1 MDTQKLDQTYIA
13 NTYARFP
20 VTIVKGKGSLVWDD
34 TGKEYID
41 LSTGIAVD
49 IFGVAD
55 EEWMAAVTKQ
65 LGTLQHISN
74 LYYTEPCVK
83 LAQMLCEKTGMKKV
97 FFGNSGAEANECAIK
112 AARKWSEEKKG
123 KDYSTIITLKNSF
136 HGRTITTLA
145 ATGQDVF
152 HHDFTPLTEG
162 FVYAEPN
169 DLADLEQLIKANKCA
184 AVMMEV
190 VQGEGGVMPLGE
202 AYVKGAAKLCEQYD
216 LLLIC
221 DEVQVGNGRS
231 GKLYGYMHYGV
242 QPDIVSTAKGLAGG
256 LPLGA
261 TLLGEKVQDV
271 LSAGTHGSTFGGN
284 PVCCAGAINVLSRLD
299 EKMLEGV
306 EERSAYIKQELAG
319 AKGVLGVSGLGL
331 MLGIQ
336 TEKNASDIIAA
347 CREKGVLVIKAKDKL
362 RLLPALNI
370 PMEQLTAR
378 RSEVPLLNAPRQYAL
393 GQTHKHLKEM
403 KAVTGLASEPVFC
416 PVVADFYSGMQ
427 VTVPLFAGW
436 LKPGAGM
443 EEVKEAYKAL
453 YTGPVVS
460 YTDAADEGGFLS
472 AAEGPHS
479 PVWTA

>member
-97 FFGNSGAEANECAIK
+97 FFGNSGAGANECAIK

-123 KDYSTIITLKNSF
+123 KEYATIITLKNSF

-169 DLADLEQLIKANKCA
+169 DLADLEQLIKTNKCA

-190 VQGEGGVMPLGE
+190 VQGEGGVMPLDE
-202 AYVKGAAKLCEQYD
+202 TYVKGAAKLCEEYD

-231 GKLYGYMHYGV
+231 GKLYGYMHYGI

-261 TLLGEKVQDV
+261 TLLGEKVQNV
-271 LSAGTHGSTFGGN
+271 LTAGTHGSTFGGN
-284 PVCCAGAINVLSRLD
+284 PVCCAGAINVLNRLD
-299 EKMLEGV
+299 ENMLAGV
-306 EERSAYIKQELAG
+306 EERSAYIKRELTG

-331 MLGIQ
+331 MIGIQ

-370 PMEQLTAR
+370 PMEQL
-378 RSEVPLLNAPRQYAL
+378 
-393 GQTHKHLKEM
+393 K
-403 KAVTGLASEPVFC
+403 KAVAVI
-416 PVVADFYSGMQ
+416 
-427 VTVPLFAGW
+427 
-436 LKPGAGM
+436 
-443 EEVKEAYKAL
+443 KACC
-453 YTGPVVS
+453 
-460 YTDAADEGGFLS
+460 A
-472 AAEGPHS
+472 
-479 PVWTA
+479 

>member
-1 MDTQKLDQTYIA
+1 MDTQKLDQAYIA

-55 EEWMAAVTKQ
+55 EEWVAAVTKQ

-74 LYYTEPCVK
+74 LYYTEPCAK

-169 DLADLEQLIKANKCA
+169 DLADLEQLIKTNKCA

-190 VQGEGGVMPLGE
+190 VQGEGGVMPLDE
-202 AYVKGAAKLCEQYD
+202 TYVKGAAKLCEEYD

-231 GKLYGYMHYGV
+231 GKLYGYMHYGI

-261 TLLGEKVQDV
+261 TLLGEKVQNV
-271 LSAGTHGSTFGGN
+271 LTAGTHGSTFGGN
-284 PVCCAGAINVLSRLD
+284 PVCCAGAINVLNRLD
-299 EKMLEGV
+299 ENMLAGV
-306 EERSAYIKQELAG
+306 EERSAYIKRELTG

-331 MLGIQ
+331 MIGIQ

-370 PMEQLTAR
+370 PMEQL
-378 RSEVPLLNAPRQYAL
+378 
-393 GQTHKHLKEM
+393 K
-403 KAVTGLASEPVFC
+403 KAVAVI
-416 PVVADFYSGMQ
+416 
-427 VTVPLFAGW
+427 
-436 LKPGAGM
+436 
-443 EEVKEAYKAL
+443 KACC
-453 YTGPVVS
+453 
-460 YTDAADEGGFLS
+460 A
-472 AAEGPHS
+472 
-479 PVWTA
+479 

>member
-34 TGKEYID
+34 TGREYID

-55 EEWMAAVTKQ
+55 EEWMAAVINQ

-74 LYYTEPCVK
+74 LYYTEPCAK

-169 DLADLEQLIKANKCA
+169 DLTDLEQLIKANKCA

-190 VQGEGGVMPLGE
+190 VQGEGGVMPLDE
-202 AYVKGAAKLCEQYD
+202 EYVKGAAKLCEQYD

-221 DEVQVGNGRS
+221 DEVQIGNGRS

-261 TLLGEKVQDV
+261 TLLGEKVQNV

-299 EKMLEGV
+299 ENMLAGV
-306 EERSAYIKQELAG
+306 EERSAYIKQELTG

-370 PMEQLTAR
+370 PMEQL
-378 RSEVPLLNAPRQYAL
+378 Q
-393 GQTHKHLKEM
+393 
-403 KAVTGLASEPVFC
+403 KAVAVI
-416 PVVADFYSGMQ
+416 
-427 VTVPLFAGW
+427 
-436 LKPGAGM
+436 
-443 EEVKEAYKAL
+443 KECC
-453 YTGPVVS
+453 
-460 YTDAADEGGFLS
+460 
-472 AAEGPHS
+472 AE
-479 PVWTA
+479 

>member
-1 MDTQKLDQTYIA
+1 MDIQKLDQTYVA

-34 TGKEYID
+34 AGKEYID

-55 EEWMAAVTKQ
+55 EQWMAAVTAQ

-74 LYYTEPCVK
+74 LFYTGPCAQ

-112 AARKWSEEKKG
+112 AARKYAEDKKG
-123 KDYSTIITLKNSF
+123 KEYYTIITLKNSF

-169 DLADLEQLIKANKCA
+169 DLADLERLLAENKCA

-190 VQGEGGVMPLGE
+190 VQGEGGVMPLDE
-202 AYVKGAAKLCEQYD
+202 AYVKGAAKLCAEQD
-216 LLLIC
+216 VLLIC
-221 DEVQVGNGRS
+221 DEVQIGNGRS
-231 GKLYGYMHYGV
+231 GMLYGYMNYGV

-261 TLLGEKVQDV
+261 TMLGEKVKDV
-271 LSAGTHGSTFGGN
+271 LDAGSHGSTFGGN
-284 PVCCAGAINVLSRLD
+284 PVCCVGAINVLSRLD
-299 EKMLEGV
+299 EAMLAGV
-306 EERSAYIKQELAG
+306 RERSAYIRQELEG
-319 AKGVLGVSGLGL
+319 AKGVVSVSGLGL
-331 MLGIQ
+331 MLGIK
-336 TEKNASDIIAA
+336 TEKDAAGIIAA
-347 CREKGVLVIKAKDKL
+347 CREKGVIVIKAKDKL

-370 PMEQLTAR
+370 PMEQL
-378 RSEVPLLNAPRQYAL
+378 
-393 GQTHKHLKEM
+393 K
-403 KAVTGLASEPVFC
+403 KAVAVI
-416 PVVADFYSGMQ
+416 
-427 VTVPLFAGW
+427 
-436 LKPGAGM
+436 
-443 EEVKEAYKAL
+443 KECCA
-453 YTGPVVS
+453 
-460 YTDAADEGGFLS
+460 
-472 AAEGPHS
+472 
-479 PVWTA
+479 

>member
-74 LYYTEPCVK
+74 LYYTEPCAK

-261 TLLGEKVQDV
+261 TLLGKKVQDV

-370 PMEQLTAR
+370 PMEQL
-378 RSEVPLLNAPRQYAL
+378 Q
-393 GQTHKHLKEM
+393 
-403 KAVTGLASEPVFC
+403 KAVAVI
-416 PVVADFYSGMQ
+416 
-427 VTVPLFAGW
+427 
-436 LKPGAGM
+436 
-443 EEVKEAYKAL
+443 KACC
-453 YTGPVVS
+453 
-460 YTDAADEGGFLS
+460 
-472 AAEGPHS
+472 AE
-479 PVWTA
+479 